1 MKSVATL
8 EKGEKMAYKSSK
20 IIHVTKS
27 RRPKIVVIGGGTGLP
42 VVLNALKDQDAQI
55 TAIVTVS
62 DDGGSSGSIRN
73 FINVVPP
80 GDIRNVLVS
89 LSELSQEEKNIF
101 QYRFDSSDSFFS
113 GHAIGNLIIA
123 ALNEMYGNIFDAVQ
137 SLSQMMQVDGYV
149 FPASNEPLTLNAEFI
164 DGSIQAG
171 EKEITNMDK
180 RIKRVWVTNSNS
192 KAEPEAVAPVLNA
205 IMQAD
210 AVVLGPGSLFTSIL
224 PNLMIP
230 NLGQAVRQTKA
241 EVIYICNIMTQLG
254 ETDHFSDCDHVAV
267 INNHLGGHYIDT
279 TLVNGAEIDMSKFD
293 PNDYDAYIEPVKND
307 FTGLRLQGCR
317 VITDDFIDQRSGLV
331 FHDGQ
336 KVAKEIIN
344 RAFAAMSRRKE

>member
-1 MKSVATL
+1 MKLVVTL
-8 EKGEKMAYKSSK
+8 EIGDYMTFDEKANHTS
-20 IIHVTKS
+20 KS
-27 RRPKIVVIGGGTGLP
+27 RRPHVVVIGGGTGLP
-42 VVLNALKDQDAQI
+42 VVLNALKEKNADI

-89 LSELSQEEKNIF
+89 LSEISQEEKDVF
-101 QYRFDSSDSFFS
+101 QYRFESSDSFFS

-123 ALNEMYGNIFDAVQ
+123 ALNEMHGNIFDAVQ
-137 SLSQMMQVDGYV
+137 SLSKMMKVDGHV
-149 FPASNEPLTLNAEFI
+149 FPASNEPLTLNAEFV

-171 EKEITNMDK
+171 EKEITDKDK
-180 RIKRVWVTNSNS
+180 RIKRVWVTNTNS
-192 KAEPEAVAPVLNA
+192 KSEPEAVPPVLEA
-205 IMQAD
+205 IKNAD

-230 NLGQAVRQTKA
+230 NLAEAVKKTNA

-254 ETDHFSDCDHVAV
+254 ETDHFSDCDHVRV
-267 INNHLGGHYIDT
+267 INAHLGGHYINT
-279 TLVNGAEIDMSKFD
+279 TLVNGAKIDMSKFD
-293 PNDYDAYIEPVKND
+293 PKDYDAYLEPVKND
-307 FTGLRLQGCR
+307 FKGLREQGCR
-317 VITDDFIDQRSGLV
+317 VITDDFIDQHSGLV
-331 FHDGQ
+331 FHDGM

-344 RAFAAMSRRKE
+344 LAYAAMTRRKD

>member
-1 MKSVATL
+1 MTFDERANHTS
-8 EKGEKMAYKSSK
+8 
-20 IIHVTKS
+20 KS
-27 RRPKIVVIGGGTGLP
+27 RRPKVVVIGGGTGLP
-42 VVLNALKDQDAQI
+42 VVLNALKEQNADI

-89 LSELSQEEKNIF
+89 LSEISQEEKDVF

-123 ALNEMYGNIFDAVQ
+123 ALNEMHGNIFDAVQ
-137 SLSQMMQVDGYV
+137 SLSKMMKVDGHI
-149 FPASNEPLTLNAEFI
+149 FPASNEPLTLNAKFV

-171 EKEITNMDK
+171 EKEITDKDK
-180 RIKRVWVTNSNS
+180 RIKRVWVTVTNS
-192 KAEPEAVAPVLNA
+192 KSEPEAVPPVVEA
-205 IMQAD
+205 IKNAD

-230 NLGQAVRQTKA
+230 NLGEAVKETNA

-254 ETDHFSDCDHVAV
+254 ETDHFSDCDHVRV
-267 INNHLGGHYIDT
+267 INAHLGGHYIKT
-279 TLVNGAEIDMSKFD
+279 TLVNGAKIDMSKFN
-293 PNDYDAYIEPVKND
+293 PKDYDAYLEPVKND
-307 FTGLRLQGCR
+307 FKGLREQGCR
-317 VITDDFIDQRSGLV
+317 VITDDFIDQHSGLV
-331 FHDGQ
+331 FHDGR

-344 RAFAAMSRRKE
+344 LAYAAMTRRKE

>member
-1 MKSVATL
+1 MR
-8 EKGEKMAYKSSK
+8 KMTFKDSK
-20 IIHVTKS
+20 IIKVTRS
-27 RRPKIVVIGGGTGLP
+27 RRPKVVVIGGGTGLP

-89 LSELSQEEKNIF
+89 LSDIPQEEKDIF

-123 ALNEMYGNIFDAVQ
+123 ALNEMLGNIFDAVQ
-137 SLSQMMQVDGYV
+137 SLSRMMRVDGNVY
-149 FPASNEPLTLNAEFI
+149 PASNEPLTLNAEFV

-171 EKEITNMDK
+171 EKEITNKDK
-180 RIKRVWVTNSNS
+180 RIKRVWVTDTNSGS
-192 KAEPEAVAPVLNA
+192 EPKAVSPVLKA
-205 IMQAD
+205 IENAD

-230 NLGQAVRQTKA
+230 NLGEAVRKTKA

-254 ETDHFSDCDHVAV
+254 ETDHFSDCDHVRV
-267 INNHLGGHYIDT
+267 INNHLGGHYVNT
-279 TLVNGAEIDMSKFD
+279 TLVNGAKIDMAKFN
-293 PNDYDAYIEPVKND
+293 PKDYDAYIEPVKND
-307 FTGLRLQGCR
+307 YAGLREQGCR

-344 RAFAAMSRRKE
+344 LAFAAMSRRKRTE

>member
-1 MKSVATL
+1 MTYA
-8 EKGEKMAYKSSK
+8 EKV
-20 IIHVTKS
+20 IRVTRS
-27 RRPKIVVIGGGTGLP
+27 RRPQIVVIGGGTGLP
-42 VVLNALKDQDAQI
+42 VVLNALKEQEAEI

-89 LSELSQEEKNIF
+89 LSGISQEEKDIF

-123 ALNEMYGNIFDAVQ
+123 ALNEMHGNIFDAVQ
-137 SLSQMMQVDGYV
+137 SLSKMMHVDGHVY
-149 FPASNEPLTLNAEFI
+149 PASNEPLTLNAEFV
-164 DGSIQAG
+164 DGTIQAG
-171 EKEITNMDK
+171 EKEITDKDK
-180 RIKRVWVTNSNS
+180 RIKRVWVTNTNSNS
-192 KAEPEAVAPVLNA
+192 EPKAVSKVLNA
-205 IMQAD
+205 IKNAD

-230 NLGQAVRQTKA
+230 NLGEAVRKTSA

-254 ETDHFSDCDHVAV
+254 ETDHFSDCDHVKV
-267 INNHLGGHYIDT
+267 INAHLGGHYINT
-279 TLVNGAEIDMSKFD
+279 ALVNGAKIDMSMFN
-293 PNDYDAYIEPVKND
+293 PSDYDAYIEPVKRD
-307 FTGLRLQGCR
+307 FNGLREQGCR
-317 VITDDFIDQRSGLV
+317 VITDDFIDQHSGLV
-331 FHDGQ
+331 FHDGK

-344 RAFAAMSRRKE
+344 LAFAAMARRKE